1 MTTDR
6 DTEFALR
13 LKAAALWR
21 LVDREITLRER
32 ESPGLR
38 EWVDQNESKTA
49 RLIYAAV
56 EAQPGLR
63 LPPTRE
69 NIAAWAQSSY
79 PEKGDGGFLVRGS
92 APSPGSLA
100 ADFYGALQGI
110 FVKRMFVSDIQ
121 RVLADRADTGAITI
135 EQQEEARRIWSQ
147 DAAKY
152 LKDMY
157 VAHDYG
163 QIPYGERYGAVKAWM
178 NKHYPVTS
186 KRRKAKVDD

>member
-1 MTTDR
+1 
-6 DTEFALR
+6 
-13 LKAAALWR
+13 
-21 LVDREITLRER
+21 
-32 ESPGLR
+32 
-38 EWVDQNESKTA
+38 
-49 RLIYAAV
+49 
-56 EAQPGLR
+56 
-63 LPPTRE
+63 
-69 NIAAWAQSSY
+69 
-79 PEKGDGGFLVRGS
+79 
-92 APSPGSLA
+92 
-100 ADFYGALQGI
+100 
-110 FVKRMFVSDIQ
+110 MFVSDIQ